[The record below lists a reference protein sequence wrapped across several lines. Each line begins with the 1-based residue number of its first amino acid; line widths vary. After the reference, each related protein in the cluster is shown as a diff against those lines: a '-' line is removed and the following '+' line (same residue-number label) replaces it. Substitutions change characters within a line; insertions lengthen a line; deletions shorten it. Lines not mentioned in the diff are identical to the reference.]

1 MIFILISTK
10 KRKFGDHLTV
20 HAPLLLRSCARLFVS
35 CTTHTNI
42 ELLTS
47 SSHLS
52 PNSMSP
58 TTSPDTSTS
67 QLKMPRQPD

>member
-35 CTTHTNI
+35 CTTHTKHRIANI
-42 ELLTS
+42 IK
-47 SSHLS
+47 
-52 PNSMSP
+52 PP
-58 TTSPDTSTS
+58 
-67 QLKMPRQPD
+67 QP